1 MLILS
6 QQHNIKDVIMA
17 TKIRLSGDDTAPV
30 VETTALAESP
40 AESPAESTALT
51 PAQVEQ
57 LMKYV
62 EAMDWKLWEILKIM
76 RKHTGE

>member
-1 MLILS
+1 
-6 QQHNIKDVIMA
+6 MA
-17 TKIRLSGDDTAPV
+17 TKIRLSGDDAAPV
-30 VETTALAESP
+30 VENTTTVESP
-40 AESPAESTALT
+40 AVGTALT

>member
-1 MLILS
+1 
-6 QQHNIKDVIMA
+6 MA
-17 TKIRLSGDDTAPV
+17 TKIRLSGDDAAPV
-30 VETTALAESP
+30 VENTAPVESP
-40 AESPAESTALT
+40 AAGTALT

>member
-1 MLILS
+1 
-6 QQHNIKDVIMA
+6 MA

-30 VETTALAESP
+30 VTTTEAPAAEST
-40 AESPAESTALT
+40 AATGTALT

-62 EAMDWKLWEILKIM
+62 EAVDWKLWEILKLM

>member
-17 TKIRLSGDDTAPV
+17 TKIRLSGDDAAPV
-30 VETTALAESP
+30 VENTTTV
-40 AESPAESTALT
+40 ESPAESTALT